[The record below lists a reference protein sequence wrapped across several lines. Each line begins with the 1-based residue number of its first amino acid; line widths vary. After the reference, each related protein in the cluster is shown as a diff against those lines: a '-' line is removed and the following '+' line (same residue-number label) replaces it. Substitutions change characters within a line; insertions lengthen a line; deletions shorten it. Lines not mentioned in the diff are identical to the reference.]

1 MSVRGTADGCHLTWR
16 RLFSSPEAR
25 AVSVPPVCACL
36 PKTDGIPRLLT
47 AKAGKRRTGSLG
59 RPARWHFWPI
69 SRIPRQWNLRSRKGR
84 HGSARSMPWS
94 AMQASP
100 NRSCSR
106 ISPTR
111 TGCACWMSISWVRC
125 ARFAP
130 CCLKCCTTTREASL
144 RCRPCGESA
153 ARPARA
159 IIPRARL
166 RSSA

>member
-25 AVSVPPVCACL
+25 AASVPPVCVRL

-47 AKAGKRRTGSLG
+47 VKAGKRRTGSLG
-59 RPARWHFWPI
+59 RPAHWRFWPI

-84 HGSARSMPWS
+84 HGSAPSMPWF
-94 AMQASP
+94 AMQAS
-100 NRSCSR
+100 RSRSYSR

-111 TGCACWMSISWVRC
+111 IGCVCWMSILWVRC
-125 ARFAP
+125 ARFVP

-144 RCRPCGESA
+144 RCRPCGGSA

-166 RSSA
+166 RLSA

>member
-25 AVSVPPVCACL
+25 AASVPPVCARL
-36 PKTDGIPRLLT
+36 PTTDGIPRLLT
-47 AKAGKRRTGSLG
+47 AKAGKRRTDWQTK
-59 RPARWHFWPI
+59 RARWRSVPT
-69 SRIPRQWNLRSRKGR
+69 SRIPQRSSWPRRRSR

-106 ISPTR
+106 ISRTQ

-144 RCRPCGESA
+144 RCRPCGGSA

-166 RSSA
+166 RLSA